1 MKHISYFRITNKS
14 IQIELENKPLHIGEE
29 ASMVMEDTT
38 DMVLGA
44 KKFAQEKHKNQK
56 RKDGVTSY
64 SDHLEGVVN
73 RLKNLGVTDKDV
85 LCAAWL
91 HDIIEDTDATFDQI
105 NERFGREVAVIVLS
119 LSKDQNIPKKDREM
133 QYVNQLK
140 DAPFKTKII
149 KLCDISANLKDLA
162 NAPISKTQKN
172 KQIKKI
178 LHYLRVIKNDI
189 SENKSGY
196 PKIQEIID
204 GINTIC
210 VKFNQKPILI

>member
-1 MKHISYFRITNKS
+1 
-14 IQIELENKPLHIGEE
+14 
-29 ASMVMEDTT
+29 MEDTT
-38 DMVLGA
+38 DIILGA

-56 RKDGVTSY
+56 RKDGVTPY

-91 HDIIEDTDATFDQI
+91 HDIIEDTDVTFDQI

-119 LSKDQNIPKKDREM
+119 LSKDQNILKKDREI
-133 QYVNQLK
+133 QYISQLK
-140 DAPFKTKII
+140 DASFQTKII

-178 LHYLRVIKNDI
+178 LHYLRIIKNDI
-189 SENKSGY
+189 IENKSEY
-196 PKIQEIID
+196 PKIQEMID

>member
-1 MKHISYFRITNKS
+1 M
-14 IQIELENKPLHIGEE
+14 
-29 ASMVMEDTT
+29 MEDTT
-38 DMVLGA
+38 DIILGA

-56 RKDGVTSY
+56 RKDGVTPY

-91 HDIIEDTDATFDQI
+91 HDIIEDTDVTFDQI

-119 LSKDQNIPKKDREM
+119 LTKDQNILKKDREV
-133 QYVNQLK
+133 QYINQLK
-140 DAPFKTKII
+140 DASFQTKII

-178 LHYLRVIKNDI
+178 LHYLRIIKNDI
-189 SENKSGY
+189 IENKSEY

>member
-1 MKHISYFRITNKS
+1 
-14 IQIELENKPLHIGEE
+14 
-29 ASMVMEDTT
+29 MEDTT
-38 DMVLGA
+38 EIILGA

-56 RKDGVTSY
+56 RKDGVTPY

-91 HDIIEDTDATFDQI
+91 HDIIEDTDVTFDQI

-119 LSKDQNIPKKDREM
+119 LTKDQNILKKDREV
-133 QYVNQLK
+133 QYINQLK
-140 DAPFKTKII
+140 DASFQTKII

-178 LHYLRVIKNDI
+178 LHYLRIIKNDI
-189 SENKSGY
+189 IENKSEY